1 LGHQD
6 LSRSCTDQ
14 YSTRFVNAGPSS
26 PPAAPTD
33 EPSSSPS
40 AFSEADFLEMHRRML
55 LIRGF
60 EERVS
65 VLYRDGEVP
74 GFVHLSI
81 GQEASAVGAC
91 WPLRPE
97 DVITSTHRGHG
108 HCLAKGL
115 APLPMFAELM
125 AKEQG
130 TNRGRGGSMHIA
142 DPNIGIFG
150 ANGIVAAGLP
160 IAVGAATAAQL
171 RAEGT
176 VAVAFFGDGAVAQ
189 GAFHEAVNLA
199 AVWQLPVI
207 FFCENNGYAEFSPAS
222 AQHPVPLSQRAAG
235 YGIDYAAVDGNDV
248 VATSSTMRDAV
259 RAVRGG
265 RGPTLIEAA
274 TYRWHGHYEGDPQ
287 RYRSPEEVRE
297 WETRDPILVHARRLR
312 SAGIDPAAIRAL
324 ESSVAQGLDEAVEAA
339 RRLAGPP
346 VATLPNFVS
355 RPRPETVAPE
365 PPPEDAP
372 VFRTMDAIRSALEA
386 ELAADDR
393 VFVAGID
400 VAAGGNVFGLTRGL
414 HDRFGDRIRDTPISE
429 TAIMGLG
436 VGAAMA
442 GMRPVVE
449 LMYLDFVGVCLD
461 QLLNQ
466 AAKMPFMTGG
476 SAEMALTVRTQF
488 GAGRSSG
495 SQHSQSL
502 EALLAHIPGLSV
514 VMPSNPADTYG
525 LLRAAIQDPNP
536 VVFIENRLLY
546 GMKGPQPAAEHIL
559 PIGASAVVHPGTDV
573 TVVSVSRMVHEAVA
587 AAESLAGE
595 GISVEVIDLR
605 TVAPL
610 DLAPVLESVQKTSR
624 LVIAHE
630 AVVPFGIGAEIAATV
645 GRDAF
650 WDLDAPIQRVGA
662 APTPPPYAP
671 DLEQAWLPDR
681 GDIAE
686 VIRRLAA
693 G

>member
-1 LGHQD
+1 M
-6 LSRSCTDQ
+6 R
-14 YSTRFVNAGPSS
+14 
-26 PPAAPTD
+26 
-33 EPSSSPS
+33 
-40 AFSEADFLEMHRRML
+40 

-65 VLYRDGEVP
+65 ALYRDGEVP
-74 GFVHLSI
+74 GFVHLST

-91 WPLRPE
+91 WPLGPA
-97 DVITSTHRGHG
+97 DIITSTHRGHG

-115 APLPMFAELM
+115 DPAGMFAELM
-125 AKEQG
+125 GRDAG

-142 DPNIGIFG
+142 DPNLGIFG

-160 IAVGAATAAQL
+160 IAVGAATAAQI
-171 RAEGT
+171 RGDGS

-222 AQHPVPLSQRAAG
+222 SQHRVPLERRAAG
-235 YGIDYAAVDGNDV
+235 YGVDYAAVDGNDV
-248 VATSSTMRDAV
+248 VATASAMNQAVLTV
-259 RAVRGG
+259 RAGH
-265 RGPTLIEAA
+265 GPAIIEAT

-287 RYRSPEEVRE
+287 RYRSPEEVQA
-297 WETRDPILVHARRLR
+297 WETRDPLLLHARRLQA
-312 SAGIDPAAIRAL
+312 AGVSDETVKSL
-324 ESSVAQGLDEAVEAA
+324 EASVDEELDGAVEAA
-339 RRLAGPP
+339 RSLPGPAP
-346 VATLPNFVS
+346 ATLTQFVV
-355 RPRPETVAPE
+355 RPRPEPGEPVAPGG
-365 PPPEDAP
+365 DAP
-372 VFRTMDAIRSALEA
+372 VFRTMDAIRAALEA
-386 ELAADDR
+386 ELADDDR
-393 VFVAGID
+393 VLVAGID

-414 HDRFGDRIRDTPISE
+414 HDRFGDRVRDTPISE

-466 AAKMPFMTGG
+466 AAKMPYMTGG
-476 SAEMALTVRTQF
+476 AAQMALTVRTQF

-502 EALLAHIPGLSV
+502 EAILAHIPGLSV
-514 VMPSNPADTYG
+514 VMPSTPAETYG
-525 LLRAAIQDPNP
+525 LLRASIQDPNP

-546 GMKGPQPAAEHIL
+546 GMKGPQPPPDYIV
-559 PIGASAVVHPGTDV
+559 PIGRSAVVRTGADV
-573 TVVSVSRMVHEAVA
+573 TVVSVSRMVHEALA
-587 AAESLAGE
+587 AAEALAEE
-595 GISVEVIDLR
+595 GISVEVVDLR

-610 DLAPVLESVQKTSR
+610 DLAPILESVGRTGR

-630 AVVPFGIGAEIAATV
+630 AVVPFGIGAEIAAAV
-645 GRDAF
+645 SAEAF

-662 APTPPPYAP
+662 AATPPPYAP
-671 DLEQAWLPDR
+671 ELERAWLPDR
-681 GDIAE
+681 DDIAAT
-686 VIRRLAA
+686 IRRLAA
-693 G
+693 I

>member
-1 LGHQD
+1 MNPAPPSVSAYTGAD
-6 LSRSCTDQ
+6 L
-14 YSTRFVNAGPSS
+14 V
-26 PPAAPTD
+26 
-33 EPSSSPS
+33 
-40 AFSEADFLEMHRRML
+40 EMHRRML
-55 LIRGF
+55 VIRGF

-65 VLYRDGEVP
+65 DLYRDGEIP
-74 GFVHLSI
+74 GFVHLST

-91 WPLRPE
+91 WPIRAT
-97 DVITSTHRGHG
+97 DVITSNHRGHG

-115 APLPMFAELM
+115 APLAMFAELM
-125 AKEQG
+125 GKDPG

-160 IAVGAATAAQL
+160 IAVGAAAASQL
-171 RAEGT
+171 RADGG
-176 VAVAFFGDGAVAQ
+176 VAVAFFGDGAIAQ
-189 GAFHEAVNLA
+189 GAFHEAMNLA
-199 AVWQLPVI
+199 AVWQLPVV
-207 FFCENNGYAEFSPAS
+207 FWCENNGYAEFSPA
-222 AQHPVPLSQRAAG
+222 ATQTAATLERRASG
-235 YGIDYAAVDGNDV
+235 YDIDYVAVDGNDV
-248 VATSSTMRDAV
+248 TATATVMSRAV
-259 RAVRGG
+259 ETVRGG
-265 RGPTLIEAA
+265 GGPAVVEAT

-287 RYRSPEEVRE
+287 RYRDQAEVDA
-297 WETRDPILVHARRLR
+297 WKDRDPLVAHARRLEA
-312 SAGIDPAAIRAL
+312 AGFTSDDIASL
-324 ESSVAQGLDEAVEAA
+324 ESSVARVLDEAVEEA
-339 RRLAGPP
+339 RRLAPP
-346 VATLPNFVS
+346 DPAGLTTFVT
-355 RPRPETVAPE
+355 RPRPELPE
-365 PPPEDAP
+365 PPAPTGDAP
-372 VFRTMDAIRSALEA
+372 LFRTLDAIHSALEV
-386 ELAADDR
+386 ELAGDDR
-393 VFVAGID
+393 VLVAGID
-400 VAAGGNVFGLTRGL
+400 VAQGGNVFGLMRGL
-414 HDRFGDRIRDTPISE
+414 HDKFGDRVRDTPISE

-476 SAEMALTVRTQF
+476 TAEMALTVRTQF

-546 GMKGPQPAAEHIL
+546 GMKGPQPPEDYIL
-559 PIGASAVVHPGTDV
+559 PIGKSAVVRTGTDV
-573 TVVSVSRMVHEAVA
+573 TVVSVSRMVHETLA
-587 AAESLAGE
+587 AAEIMAAE
-595 GISVEVIDLR
+595 GVSVEVIDLR

-610 DLAPVLESVQKTSR
+610 DMAPILESVHKTSR
-624 LVIAHE
+624 LLIAHE

-645 GRDAF
+645 GREAF
-650 WDLDAPIQRVGA
+650 WDLDAPIVRVGA

-671 DLEQAWLPDR
+671 DLERAWLPDR
-681 GDIAE
+681 QDITAE
-686 VIRRLAA
+686 LQRLARV
-693 G
+693 

>member
-1 LGHQD
+1 MFSDAD
-6 LSRSCTDQ
+6 LL
-14 YSTRFVNAGPSS
+14 A
-26 PPAAPTD
+26 
-33 EPSSSPS
+33 
-40 AFSEADFLEMHRRML
+40 MHRRML

-60 EERVS
+60 EQRVS
-65 VLYRDGEVP
+65 ALYRDGEVP

-81 GQEASAVGAC
+81 GQEATAVGAC
-91 WPLRPE
+91 WPLRPA

-115 APLPMFAELM
+115 APLGMFAELM
-125 AKEQG
+125 GKERG

-142 DPNIGIFG
+142 DPDIGIFG

-171 RAEGT
+171 RADGS

-189 GAFHEAVNLA
+189 GAFHEAMNLA
-199 AVWQLPVI
+199 AVWHLPVI

-222 AQHPVPLSQRAAG
+222 AQHAAPLERRAAG
-235 YGIDYAAVDGNDV
+235 YGVDYVAVDGNDV
-248 VATSSTMRDAV
+248 VATASAMQEVVQA
-259 RAVRGG
+259 ARGG
-265 RGPTLIEAA
+265 RGPVIIEAA
-274 TYRWHGHYEGDPQ
+274 TYRWHGHYEGDPE
-287 RYRSPEEVRE
+287 RYRSPDEVRA
-297 WETRDPILVHARRLR
+297 WEARDPLLVHAHRLR
-312 SAGIDPAAIRAL
+312 SAGISDDTISSLESAVAHELDAAIETARQFASPAA
-324 ESSVAQGLDEAVEAA
+324 D
-339 RRLAGPP
+339 
-346 VATLPNFVS
+346 TLRDFVV
-355 RPRPETVAPE
+355 RPRPERAE
-365 PPPEDAP
+365 PPPPGADAP
-372 VFRTMDAIRSALEA
+372 VFRTMDAIRAALEA
-386 ELAADDR
+386 ELTDDER

-400 VAAGGNVFGLTRGL
+400 VGAGGNVFGVMRGL
-414 HDRFGDRIRDTPISE
+414 HDQFGDRVRDTPISE

-466 AAKMPFMTGG
+466 AAKLPFMTGG
-476 SAEMALTVRTQF
+476 AAQMSLTVRTQF

-514 VMPSNPADTYG
+514 VMPSTPADTYG

-546 GMKGPQPAAEHIL
+546 GMKGPQPPDDYLL
-559 PIGASAVVHPGTDV
+559 PIGTAAVVRPGTDV

-587 AAESLAGE
+587 AAERLAVD
-595 GISVEVIDLR
+595 GISVEVVDLR

-610 DLAPVLESVQKTSR
+610 DTATILESVEKTSR
-624 LVIAHE
+624 LLIAHE
-630 AVVPFGIGAEIAATV
+630 AVIPFGIGAEIAATV
-645 GRDAF
+645 ARDGF
-650 WDLDAPIQRVGA
+650 WNLDAPIERIGA
-662 APTPPPYAP
+662 APTPPPYSP
-671 DLEQAWLPDR
+671 DLERAWLPDR
-681 GDIAE
+681 DDITEA
-686 VIRRLAA
+686 IRRLAA
-693 G
+693 V

>member
-1 LGHQD
+1 MVVDFD
-6 LSRSCTDQ
+6 LVDSDQ
-14 YSTRFVNAGPSS
+14 QF
-26 PPAAPTD
+26 
-33 EPSSSPS
+33 EP
-40 AFSEADFLEMHRRML
+40 AFSSADLIEMHHRML
-55 LIRGF
+55 RIRGF
-60 EERVS
+60 EERVAA
-65 VLYRDGEVP
+65 LYRDGEVP
-74 GFVHLSI
+74 GFVHLST

-91 WPLRPE
+91 WPLRPT

-125 AKEQG
+125 GKDAG

-142 DPNIGIFG
+142 DPAIGIFG

-160 IAVGAATAAQL
+160 IAVGASAASQM
-171 RAEGT
+171 RRDGT

-199 AVWQLPVI
+199 AVWHLPVV
-207 FFCENNGYAEFSPAS
+207 FFCENNGYAEFSS
-222 AQHPVPLSQRAAG
+222 AATQSAVTLERRAAG
-235 YGIDYAAVDGNDV
+235 YGVDYVAVDGNDV
-248 VATSSTMRDAV
+248 TATAAVMGRVVDAV
-259 RAVRGG
+259 REG
-265 RGPTLIEAA
+265 RGPAIVEAS

-287 RYRSPEEVRE
+287 RYRAQEEVE
-297 WETRDPILVHARRLR
+297 AWKVRDPIVLHAQRLEA
-312 SAGIDPAAIRAL
+312 AGVSTEEITSLA
-324 ESSVAQGLDEAVEAA
+324 SSVDRELEEAVEAA
-339 RRLAGPP
+339 RRLAEPD
-346 VATLPNFVS
+346 ATTLSNFVT
-355 RPRPETVAPE
+355 RRRPEFPE
-365 PPPEDAP
+365 PPPPADDAP
-372 VFRTMDAIRSALEA
+372 TFRTMDAIHSALEV
-386 ELAADDR
+386 ELASDDR

-400 VAAGGNVFGLTRGL
+400 VAQGGNVFGLTRGL
-414 HDRFGDRIRDTPISE
+414 HDKFGDRVRDTPISE

-476 SAEMALTVRTQF
+476 SAEMSLTVRTQF

-514 VMPSNPADTYG
+514 VMPSTPSDTYG

-536 VVFIENRLLY
+536 VIFIENRLLY
-546 GMKGPQPAAEHIL
+546 GMKGPQPPSDHII
-559 PIGASAVVHPGTDV
+559 PIGKSAVIRAGTDI
-573 TVVSVSRMVHEAVA
+573 TVVSVSRMVHEALA
-587 AAESLAGE
+587 AAEVVASE

-610 DLAPVLESVQKTSR
+610 DMAPILESVRKTSR
-624 LVIAHE
+624 LMIAHE
-630 AVVPFGIGAEIAATV
+630 AVMAFGIGAEIAATV
-645 GRDAF
+645 AREGF
-650 WDLDAPIQRVGA
+650 WDLDAPIVRVGA
-662 APTPPPYAP
+662 GPTPPPYAP
-671 DLEQAWLPDR
+671 SLERAWLPDR
-681 GDIAE
+681 EDLTAA
-686 VIRRLAA
+686 IRRLADV
-693 G
+693 

>member
-1 LGHQD
+1 LA
-6 LSRSCTDQ
+6 LSISCTDQ
-14 YSTRFVNAGPSS
+14 YSTPFVDAGPSS
-26 PPAAPTD
+26 SPP
-33 EPSSSPS
+33 
-40 AFSEADFLEMHRRML
+40 FSNADLVEMQRRML

-65 VLYRDGEVP
+65 TLYRDGEVP

-81 GQEASAVGAC
+81 GQEATAVGAC
-91 WPLRPE
+91 WPLRAS

-115 APLPMFAELM
+115 DPLGMFAELM
-125 AKEQG
+125 GKEEG

-142 DPNIGIFG
+142 DPSIGIFG

-160 IAVGAATAAQL
+160 IAAGAATAAQL
-171 RAEGT
+171 RDDGS
-176 VAVAFFGDGAVAQ
+176 VAVAFFGDGAVAH
-189 GAFHEAVNLA
+189 GAFHEAMNLA
-199 AVWQLPVI
+199 AVWRLPVI
-207 FFCENNGYAEFSPAS
+207 FLCENNGYAEFSPAS
-222 AQHPVPLSQRAAG
+222 TQSAAPLEQRAAG
-235 YGIDYAAVDGNDV
+235 YGVDFFAVDGNDV
-248 VATSSTMRDAV
+248 EATATLMDDVV
-259 RAVRGG
+259 RAVRAG
-265 RGPTLIEAA
+265 RGPAVVEAA

-287 RYRSPEEVRE
+287 RYRTPDEVQS
-297 WETRDPILVHARRLR
+297 WEARDPLLVHARRLR
-312 SAGIDPAAIRAL
+312 SAGVSDDIISGL
-324 ESSVAQGLDEAVEAA
+324 ESSVSHELDEAVDAA
-339 RRLAGPP
+339 RKLASP
-346 VATLPNFVS
+346 AQSTLTDYVL
-355 RPRPETVAPE
+355 RPRPVRAE
-365 PPPEDAP
+365 PQPPGDDAP
-372 VFRTMDAIRSALEA
+372 VFRTMDAVRTALEV
-386 ELAADDR
+386 ELAGDDR

-400 VAAGGNVFGLTRGL
+400 VGAGGNVFGLTRGL
-414 HDRFGDRIRDTPISE
+414 HDQFGDRVRDTPISE
-429 TAIMGLG
+429 TAIIGLG

-476 SAEMALTVRTQF
+476 TATMALTVRTQF

-514 VMPSNPADTYG
+514 VMPSTPADTYG

-536 VVFIENRLLY
+536 VIFIENRLLY
-546 GMKGPQPAAEHIL
+546 GMKGPQPPADYIL
-559 PIGASAVVHPGTDV
+559 PIGTSAVVRAGTDV

-587 AAESLAGE
+587 AAELLAGE

-610 DLAPVLESVQKTSR
+610 DMAPILESVHKTSR
-624 LVIAHE
+624 LLIAHE

-645 GRDAF
+645 AREGF

-662 APTPPPYAP
+662 AATPPPYAP
-671 DLEQAWLPDR
+671 DLERAWLPDR
-681 GDIAE
+681 DDIADA
-686 VIRRLAA
+686 IRRLAA
-693 G
+693 V

>member
-1 LGHQD
+1 M
-6 LSRSCTDQ
+6 
-14 YSTRFVNAGPSS
+14 
-26 PPAAPTD
+26 
-33 EPSSSPS
+33 
-40 AFSEADFLEMHRRML
+40 EMQRRML

-60 EERVS
+60 EQRVS
-65 VLYRDGEVP
+65 TLYRDGEVP

-81 GQEASAVGAC
+81 GQEATAVGAC
-91 WPLRPE
+91 WLLRPT

-115 APLPMFAELM
+115 DPVGMFAELM
-125 AKEQG
+125 GKDQG

-142 DPNIGIFG
+142 DPTLGIFG

-171 RAEGT
+171 RAEGGV
-176 VAVAFFGDGAVAQ
+176 VAAFFGDGAPAQ
-189 GAFHEAVNLA
+189 GAFHEALNLA
-199 AVWQLPVI
+199 AVWHLPVI

-222 AQHPVPLSQRAAG
+222 TQHGASLELRAAG
-235 YGIDYAAVDGNDV
+235 YGIPYVSVDGNDV
-248 VATSSTMRDAV
+248 VATAATMDEVVLVARSGGGPAV
-259 RAVRGG
+259 V
-265 RGPTLIEAA
+265 EAA

-287 RYRSPEEVRE
+287 RYRSPEEVVD
-297 WETRDPILVHARRLR
+297 WEARDPLVAHEVRLR
-312 SAGIDPAAIRAL
+312 AAGVGDDEIKAMEASTGD
-324 ESSVAQGLDEAVEAA
+324 ELDRAVEAA
-339 RRLAGPP
+339 RRLTGPDA
-346 VATLPNFVS
+346 ATLRNFVVRD
-355 RPRPETVAPE
+355 RPARSEPP

-372 VFRTMDAIRSALEA
+372 VFRTMDAIREALDI
-386 ELAADDR
+386 ELTSDDR

-400 VAAGGNVFGLTRGL
+400 VGAGGNVFGLTRGL
-414 HDRFGDRIRDTPISE
+414 ADKFGQRVRDTPISE
-429 TAIMGLG
+429 TAIIGLG

-449 LMYLDFVGVCLD
+449 MMYLDFLGVCFD

-466 AAKMPFMTGG
+466 AAKLPFMTGG
-476 SAEMALTVRTQF
+476 AAEMALTVRTQF

-514 VMPSNPADTYG
+514 VMPSTPADTYG

-546 GMKGPQPAAEHIL
+546 GMKGPQPPPDHIV
-559 PIGASAVVHPGTDV
+559 PIGKAAVVRPGTQA

-587 AAESLAGE
+587 AAESVADE

-610 DLAPVLESVQKTSR
+610 DISAILESVHKTSR
-624 LVIAHE
+624 LLIAHE

-645 GRDAF
+645 AREGF
-650 WDLDAPIQRVGA
+650 WDLDAPIERIGA
-662 APTPPPYAP
+662 AATPPPYAP
-671 DLEQAWLPDR
+671 ELERAWLPDR
-681 GDIAE
+681 ADIADA
-686 VIRRLAA
+686 IRRLVAV
-693 G
+693 